1 MEDSVSLVMD
11 ENARPKGFRTV
22 CRDITDHRKT
32 EARLEESRMRLA
44 AIFES
49 VQDAIIFMKPS
60 AKAE

>member
-1 MEDSVSLVMD
+1 MD